1 MTKYICL
8 LLLFVGTVLCSCTNN
23 KTLDEISK
31 ENTPLLAELKFLSDS
46 KTIST
51 EDFQQSVNNIVSYE
65 QNSIWGKHGKKIL
78 LGALLVLYIGIIV
91 GVSEEDEE
99 MLVRPLTKVKGYI
112 LLLFFGIL
120 GAHLLY
126 VKKLKWLSYLS
137 IMLTIV
143 FYIWHFKY
151 IMYFWDIPNLMFVHN
166 SQMLSLPTLDLFY
179 KSELMLFG
187 LYGFN
192 IVVGVIFLPYWLYQ
206 YNGLYFRQQ
215 KDNDA
220 ILKGKELEVDIFY
233 NSKLLPDIKETS
245 EDAETTIE
253 VINNE
258 DFIVEDEN
266 DEKID
271 GFFKRFLTLRNSST
285 LKRKVQRLRALRY
298 CCENISENL
307 DNLDKDNT
315 VLFSYLKY
323 YRVAAYR
330 NLYLAKELI
339 GVVKDKVSSQ
349 EQKLIVDEFPELT
362 KPQNSNPSDVYFDAS
377 QTSFNSDRFLESVGL
392 SLSSSFDNL
401 SEKIGKEKELAKE
414 DFIEAGIEIAID
426 SLIAGITEVF
436 DMYSRTKENIRDVE
450 VKISEAI
457 NYLSKACPS
466 INNYKAELIRQS
478 EIMIALYKCNR
489 AFVMAYEPLRQKI
502 FGRPTFSQFIRG
514 INKDQQYFKS
524 DGFRRDLQHLIMV
537 CSKYNRIYNAKT
549 GNDESKIIKPVYQE
563 KKQAQ
568 EKKETK
574 NPSPS
579 QNEMIGSPQ
588 IRQQVLDLIRD
599 NLKKDN
605 ITESSTIKSLKLDK
619 GYNKRALCI
628 RINDS
633 YSTKMAPEQFEQF
646 LQVKDIINYV
656 IRNKK

>member
-266 DEKID
+266 DKKID
-271 GFFKRFLTLRNSST
+271 GLLKRFLTLGNSST

-298 CCENISENL
+298 CCENISEN
-307 DNLDKDNT
+307 KS
-315 VLFSYLKY
+315 LFS
-323 YRVAAYR
+323 
-330 NLYLAKELI
+330 
-339 GVVKDKVSSQ
+339 
-349 EQKLIVDEFPELT
+349 
-362 KPQNSNPSDVYFDAS
+362 
-377 QTSFNSDRFLESVGL
+377 
-392 SLSSSFDNL
+392 
-401 SEKIGKEKELAKE
+401 
-414 DFIEAGIEIAID
+414 
-426 SLIAGITEVF
+426 
-436 DMYSRTKENIRDVE
+436 
-450 VKISEAI
+450 
-457 NYLSKACPS
+457 
-466 INNYKAELIRQS
+466 
-478 EIMIALYKCNR
+478 
-489 AFVMAYEPLRQKI
+489 
-502 FGRPTFSQFIRG
+502 
-514 INKDQQYFKS
+514 
-524 DGFRRDLQHLIMV
+524 
-537 CSKYNRIYNAKT
+537 
-549 GNDESKIIKPVYQE
+549 
-563 KKQAQ
+563 
-568 EKKETK
+568 
-574 NPSPS
+574 
-579 QNEMIGSPQ
+579 
-588 IRQQVLDLIRD
+588 
-599 NLKKDN
+599 
-605 ITESSTIKSLKLDK
+605 
-619 GYNKRALCI
+619 KRANRCSQ
-628 RINDS
+628 R
-633 YSTKMAPEQFEQF
+633 
-646 LQVKDIINYV
+646 
-656 IRNKK
+656 

>member
-1 MTKYICL
+1 
-8 LLLFVGTVLCSCTNN
+8 
-23 KTLDEISK
+23 
-31 ENTPLLAELKFLSDS
+31 
-46 KTIST
+46 
-51 EDFQQSVNNIVSYE
+51 
-65 QNSIWGKHGKKIL
+65 
-78 LGALLVLYIGIIV
+78 
-91 GVSEEDEE
+91 
-99 MLVRPLTKVKGYI
+99 ML
-112 LLLFFGIL
+112 
-120 GAHLLY
+120 
-126 VKKLKWLSYLS
+126 
-137 IMLTIV
+137 
-143 FYIWHFKY
+143 
-151 IMYFWDIPNLMFVHN
+151 
-166 SQMLSLPTLDLFY
+166 
-179 KSELMLFG
+179 
-187 LYGFN
+187 
-192 IVVGVIFLPYWLYQ
+192 
-206 YNGLYFRQQ
+206 
-215 KDNDA
+215 
-220 ILKGKELEVDIFY
+220 
-233 NSKLLPDIKETS
+233 
-245 EDAETTIE
+245 
-253 VINNE
+253 
-258 DFIVEDEN
+258 
-266 DEKID
+266 
-271 GFFKRFLTLRNSST
+271 KRFLTLGNSST